1 MQAVA
6 ALFLLGLPLLAAK
19 PGNMI
24 LRKEEYC
31 SGPPGIPG
39 TPGIPGHNGANGLQ
53 GERGLKGDTGD
64 PGQPGV
70 QGVQGLMGPPGKT
83 GERGRRGKKGVT
95 GEKGEQGQQGRVG
108 VEGRLGPKGSK
119 GEPAVLPPSVAFS
132 ASRKWPLGP
141 VREDTIIT
149 YDQVFLNL
157 GGSFDVF
164 SSHFVCKVNGT
175 YLFTAHVLGTL
186 DNNAYAWIM
195 YNGQPMVP
203 MHGDHRAGYGTGSN
217 TLIYHLVRDDHV
229 WVQLMK
235 NSSLLNDY
243 STFSGYL
250 IYKDV

>member
-1 MQAVA
+1 MPVIPVLVLLCLP
-6 ALFLLGLPLLAAK
+6 ALSAR
-19 PGNMI
+19 PGNM
-24 LRKEEYC
+24 KDDYC

-39 TPGIPGHNGANGLQ
+39 TPGVPGHNGANGIQ
-53 GERGLKGDTGD
+53 GERGPKGERGD
-64 PGQPGV
+64 PGHPGI
-70 QGVQGLMGPPGKT
+70 QGVQGLMGPPGGS
-83 GERGRRGKKGVT
+83 GERGRRGKKGFI
-95 GEKGEQGQQGRVG
+95 GEKGQKGELGRIG
-108 VEGRLGPKGSK
+108 VEGRLGPKG
-119 GEPAVLPPSVAFS
+119 EPAVLPPSIAFS
-132 ASRKWPLGP
+132 ASRSSPLGP
-141 VREDTIIT
+141 VREETIIT

-157 GGSFDVF
+157 GDSFDIF

-175 YLFTAHVLGTL
+175 YLFTAHILGTQ
-186 DNNAYAWIM
+186 NNDAYAWIM
-195 YNGQPMVP
+195 FNGQPMVP

>member
-1 MQAVA
+1 MPVIPVLVLLCLP
-6 ALFLLGLPLLAAK
+6 ALSAR
-19 PGNMI
+19 PGNM
-24 LRKEEYC
+24 KDDYC

-39 TPGIPGHNGANGLQ
+39 TPGVPGHNGANGIQ
-53 GERGLKGDTGD
+53 GERGPKGERGD
-64 PGQPGV
+64 PGHPGI
-70 QGVQGLMGPPGKT
+70 QGVQGLMGPQGGS
-83 GERGRRGKKGVT
+83 GERGRRGKKGFT
-95 GEKGEQGQQGRVG
+95 GEKGQKGELGRIG
-108 VEGRLGPKGSK
+108 VEGRLGPKGQK
-119 GEPAVLPPSVAFS
+119 GEPAVLPPSIAFS
-132 ASRKWPLGP
+132 ASRSSPLGP
-141 VREDTIIT
+141 VREETIIT

-157 GGSFDVF
+157 GDSFDIF

-175 YLFTAHVLGTL
+175 YLFTAHILGTQN
-186 DNNAYAWIM
+186 NNAYAWIM
-195 YNGQPMVP
+195 FNGQPMVP

>member
-1 MQAVA
+1 MPVIPVLVLLCLP
-6 ALFLLGLPLLAAK
+6 ALSAR
-19 PGNMI
+19 PGNM
-24 LRKEEYC
+24 KDDYC

-39 TPGIPGHNGANGLQ
+39 TPGVPGHNGANGIQ
-53 GERGLKGDTGD
+53 GERGPKGERGD
-64 PGQPGV
+64 PGHPGI
-70 QGVQGLMGPPGKT
+70 QGVQGLMGPQGGS
-83 GERGRRGKKGVT
+83 GERGRRGKKGFT
-95 GEKGEQGQQGRVG
+95 GEKGQKGELGRIG
-108 VEGRLGPKGSK
+108 VKGRLGPK
-119 GEPAVLPPSVAFS
+119 GEPAVLPPSIAFS
-132 ASRKWPLGP
+132 ASRSSPLGP
-141 VREDTIIT
+141 VREETIIT

-157 GGSFDVF
+157 GDSFDIF

-175 YLFTAHVLGTL
+175 YLFTAHILGTQ
-186 DNNAYAWIM
+186 NNDAYAWIM
-195 YNGQPMVP
+195 FNGQPMVP